1 LRAEGTSSPLSQDTV
16 TKFINVQTGIIG
28 RTASTLADPQTSGTF
43 HFWLARPIAEQGIVE
58 IGTIVGVLADDG
70 YDITFGTVDEMR
82 TFSGAGDFAQDYRMH
97 RGGDPY
103 TQVDDDNPD
112 VVVAT
117 CKTLSS
123 LSGHARPTNRG
134 RAYFPTQLGLRF
146 AFGLADEDGKST
158 CKGAAVPIGVFEN
171 GDGTMMPI
179 AIDENF
185 IVGPEAAHV
194 NVSGISGLAAK
205 TSALQF
211 FLKSMLWHSRKNIA
225 AVVINVKSKDLLY
238 IDQLNTHLQDDHA
251 SQRIYQEL
259 DIPIEPFVNARFF
272 APAKPNQ
279 KSATQ
284 SLRQLPT
291 EAFSWDLRMMYED
304 IPTLFSEQDWEEG
317 IEGAWLT
324 IREEIEKGK
333 IETYLDMLSWID
345 KLLASAGLTAWPK
358 GYSTSTWQK
367 IKAHLRRFTQL
378 YRGLLETHED
388 GLDIPWRRLRHESVF
403 VIDIEMLSD
412 GGQKLVFGRVLRAIT
427 NILETNQNE
436 LDAVVLFVDELN
448 KFAPGGAERT
458 PLKSHLIEVT
468 ARGRSLGLVLF
479 GAEQFASSVDKQVVE
494 NSATYMFGRTEAS
507 ELHSTNYANLSN
519 EVKAK
524 LTLLKQG
531 QLFVKYPK
539 FPKPIFMKFPF
550 PPALPGDDFVETE
563 IVKPIGSR
571 TMATSL
577 RDA

>member
-1 LRAEGTSSPLSQDTV
+1 VARNVAEVGT
-16 TKFINVQTGIIG
+16 I
-28 RTASTLADPQTSGTF
+28 
-43 HFWLARPIAEQGIVE
+43 E
-58 IGTIVGVLADDG
+58 IGTIVAALADDG
-70 YDITFGTVDEMR
+70 HDITFGTVDEMR
-82 TFSGAGDFAQDYRMH
+82 AFSDAGEFSQDYRLH
-97 RGGDPY
+97 RMGDPY
-103 TQVDDDNPD
+103 TQIEDDKPD
-112 VVVAT
+112 VLVAT
-117 CKTLSS
+117 CMVLTS
-123 LSGHARPTNRG
+123 LSGKAKPTNRG
-134 RAYFPTQLGLRF
+134 RVYYPTQLGLRF
-146 AFGLADEDGKST
+146 AFGMCDENGKST
-158 CKGAAVPIGVFEN
+158 CKGAAIPIGVFEN
-171 GDGTMMPI
+171 GDGTLMPI
-179 AIDENF
+179 GIDENF
-185 IVGPEAAHV
+185 VVGPEAAHV

-238 IDQLNTHLQDDHA
+238 IDQINTHLQEDER

-279 KSATQ
+279 RSATQ

-291 EAFSWDLRMMYED
+291 ESFCWDLRMMYED

-333 IETYLDMLSWID
+333 IETYLDMIGWID
-345 KLLASAGLTAWPK
+345 KLLTSAGLTAWPK
-358 GYSTSTWQK
+358 GYSTGTWQK
-367 IKAHLRRFTQL
+367 IKAHLRRFAQL

-388 GLDIPWRRLRHESVF
+388 GQDIPWRRLRHESVF
-403 VIDIEMLSD
+403 VIDMEMLSD
-412 GGQKLVFGRVLRAIT
+412 GGQKLVFGRVLRAVT
-427 NILETNQNE
+427 NILENKQND
-436 LDAVVLFVDELN
+436 LDAVILFVDELN
-448 KFAPGGAERT
+448 KFAPAGPERT
-458 PLKSHLIEVT
+458 PLKSHLVEVT

-479 GAEQFASSVDKQVVE
+479 GAEQFASSVERQVVE

-507 ELHSTNYANLSN
+507 ELHANNYSNLST
-519 EVKAK
+519 EIKSK
-524 LTLLKQG
+524 LTLLRQG

-550 PPALPGDDFVETE
+550 PPSLPGDDFQEAEV
-563 IVKPIGSR
+563 VKPVQR

-577 RDA
+577 RDN